1 MLSSAKQKN
10 IIGRLNRIEGQV
22 RGVKKMVEAPRY
34 CPDILNQIAA
44 IRRALDGVSLTMIEC
59 HMNTCV
65 STAIKKNKGEASI
78 GELVRTID
86 RFVR

>member
-1 MLSSAKQKN
+1 MLSAAKKKN

-22 RGVKKMVEAPRY
+22 KGIKKMVEESRY
-34 CPDILNQIAA
+34 CPEVLNQIAA
-44 IRRALDGVSLTMIEC
+44 IRRALDGVSLTMIES
-59 HMNTCV
+59 HMSTCV

-78 GELVRTID
+78 SELVKTID

>member
-1 MLSSAKQKN
+1 MLSAAKQKN

-22 RGVKKMVEAPRY
+22 KGIKKMVEESRY
-34 CPDILNQIAA
+34 CPEVLNQIAA
-44 IRRALDGVSLTMIEC
+44 IRRALDGVSLTMIES

-78 GELVRTID
+78 SELVKTID